1 MAQRGNYVRQRE
13 EQEGF
18 RNGERQN
25 TISMPIR
32 SSRNYERQSPTISF
46 THRETSFGGYTDR
59 YIAQNLRMRGEWN
72 SVMDEAKESIVREL
86 ESKRGNRVLFSV
98 TLKMKR
104 RDGEFTT
111 EPINKNIRVDPVR
124 ITEGTDIK
132 TLYEDIKNQID
143 RQVDLLQ
150 DTEGSGWEF
159 EELDNIDILTVRYDP
174 LRASKWIPLPK
185 KIKDKKAVIN
195 IKNNDDNCFMW
206 CVARAISPTEH
217 NAQRTDKKLKEAAK
231 TLNMKGI
238 RAPTP
243 IDDIYKFENQNPDFS
258 IVVLGLDKYD
268 KIIVLKDSE
277 YTIERKNFVLLLMI
291 KDEEKNTHY
300 TLVNNDSRLLSDQL
314 SNHKEGKFICWNCIN
329 FFNEK
334 EKFLIHREY
343 CKNNN
348 PCIIKM
354 PEEGSFIKF
363 KKHQHTKKYPF
374 AIYADIES
382 LTTKIEYADVNPEI
396 SYTTKVQKH
405 EPISY
410 CFRFVSFNQSVI
422 ENRTVK
428 YTGDDAMEHMVIEL
442 EYLVSLIY
450 KIPQAKPIF
459 GREEKISQ
467 ASIDHCYLCGEGNF
481 TKDNKKLRDFN
492 YYTGEYL
499 GPCHYKCKPK
509 QPNFIPI
516 FFHNLSNYD
525 SHLFITNLASR
536 VSGERISVIPNNE
549 QKYISYTKESLVD
562 IKKGKEI
569 IVEDVKV
576 KLEKD
581 KKIFFKLRFVD
592 SLKFLGCSLSTLANN
607 LPKDKFYNLEDRF
620 SGKLLELAKRKG
632 VFPYDWFNTKEKL
645 DHESLPAFEDFYS
658 LLLGEGISR
667 DEYEFA
673 LEVWKEFGCKNF
685 KDYLELYNEIDVL
698 LLADIFENFREVC
711 LENYK
716 IDPAY
721 YFTSP
726 GLFWDAMLKETKVE
740 LELLSDI
747 DQYYFFKRMIRGG
760 ISNVSNRYA
769 EANNIYM
776 GDLYNP
782 KKENS
787 HIVYFDANNLYGF
800 IMMQKLPYKGFKW
813 MTEKELENWKEI
825 PCAIEVDLEYPKELH
840 DAHNDLPLCPESK
853 KTKNNVEKLIP
864 NLNDKEKYVIH
875 YRTLLFCLE
884 LGLKIKKI
892 HRGIKFEESEWMKPY
907 IEKNTRLRT
916 LATNDFEKDFFKLGN
931 NSVFGKGM
939 EDELNRCSVELVTS
953 LKRIKKL
960 SSRPN
965 LKGVKIFGKEL
976 VSFHMSMSKVT
987 IKKPIYVGGT
997 VLDTSKIPMYNFHYG
1012 FIKEKYGDNAKL
1024 LDMDTDGIKYHIK
1037 TDDIYKDMN
1046 ENISIF
1052 DTSNYPS
1059 NHPSGIKSG
1068 VNKKIPGKF
1077 KDEMGGG
1084 VIVSYVGLRPKLYSY
1099 VTLSKKEE
1107 KKAKGVKMPII
1118 KNQLKF
1124 EEYKECLFNKSIL
1137 RKEQYNIRS
1146 YDHEVFTEKINKIAL
1161 SPFDDKRYILED
1173 GIHTLAWGHYKL

>member
-1 MAQRGNYVRQRE
+1 MAQRQ
-13 EQEGF
+13 
-18 RNGERQN
+18 
-25 TISMPIR
+25 
-32 SSRNYERQSPTISF
+32 PTISF

-59 YIAQNLRMRGEWN
+59 YIAQNLGMRGEWN
-72 SVMDEAKESIVREL
+72 SVMEEAKESIVREL
-86 ESKRGNRVLFSV
+86 ESKRGNVAFFSV

-111 EPINKNIRVDPVR
+111 EPISKNIRADPVR

-132 TLYEDIKNQID
+132 SLYEDIKNQID

-159 EELDNIDILTVRYDP
+159 EELDNIDILTVGFDP

-195 IKNNDDNCFMW
+195 IKNDDDNCFMW

-217 NAQRTDKKLKEAAK
+217 NAHRIDKKLKEAAK

-243 IDDIYKFENQNPDFS
+243 IEDIHKFENQNPDFS
-258 IVVLGLDKYD
+258 IVVLGLNKYD
-268 KIIVLKDSE
+268 NIIVLKDSK
-277 YTIERKNFVLLLMI
+277 YTIERKNFVLLLMM
-291 KDEEKNTHY
+291 KDEDKNTHY
-300 TLVNNDSRLLSDQL
+300 TLVNNDSRLLSDQF
-314 SNHKEGKFICWNCIN
+314 SKHKEEKFICWNCIN

-374 AIYADIES
+374 AVYADIES
-382 LTTKIEYADVNPEI
+382 LTTKMEYADVNPEI

-428 YTGDDAMEHMVIEL
+428 YTGEDAMEHMVIEL

-459 GREEKISQ
+459 GREEKIIQ
-467 ASIDHCYLCGEGNF
+467 ASSDHCYLCRKNF
-481 TKDNKKLRDFN
+481 ATKKEKLKDFN

-499 GPCHYKCKPK
+499 GACHYSCQSK

-525 SHLFITNLASR
+525 SHLFIKNLASR

-562 IKKGKEI
+562 IIKGEEI
-569 IVEDVKV
+569 IEEDVKV
-576 KLEKD
+576 KIEKD
-581 KKIFFKLRFVD
+581 KKNFFKLRFVD

-645 DHESLPAFEDFYS
+645 DHESLPSFEDFYS

-776 GDLYNP
+776 GDLYDP

-800 IMMQKLPYKGFKW
+800 IMMQKLPYGGFKW
-813 MTEKELENWKEI
+813 MTEEELENWKEI
-825 PCAIEVDLEYPKELH
+825 PCVIEVDLEYPKELH

-875 YRTLLFCLE
+875 CRTLLFCLE

-892 HRGIKFEESEWMKPY
+892 HRGIRFEESEWLKPY

-916 LATNDFEKDFFKLGN
+916 LATNEFDKDFFKLGN
-931 NSVFGKGM
+931 NSLFGKTF
-939 EDELNRCSVELVTS
+939 EDQTKHCIVELVTS

-965 LKGVKIFGKEL
+965 LKGVKIFGEEL
-976 VSFHMSMSKVT
+976 VSMHMSLSEVT
-987 IKKPIYVGGT
+987 IKKPIYVGAT
-997 VLDTSKIPMYNFHYG
+997 VLDTSKIPMYNFHYR

-1046 ENISIF
+1046 ENINIF

-1068 VNKKIPGKF
+1068 VNKKVPGKF
-1077 KDEMGGG
+1077 KDEMGGE

-1099 VTLSKKEE
+1099 VTLSEKEE
-1107 KKAKGVKMPII
+1107 KKAKGVKKPII

>member
-1 MAQRGNYVRQRE
+1 MAQRQ
-13 EQEGF
+13 
-18 RNGERQN
+18 
-25 TISMPIR
+25 
-32 SSRNYERQSPTISF
+32 PTISF

-59 YIAQNLRMRGEWN
+59 YIAQNLGMRGEWN
-72 SVMDEAKESIVREL
+72 SVMEEARESIIREL
-86 ESKRGNRVLFSV
+86 ESKRGNVAFFSV

-111 EPINKNIRVDPVR
+111 EPISKNIRADPVR

-132 TLYEDIKNQID
+132 SLYEDIKNQID

-159 EELDNIDILTVRYDP
+159 EELDNIDILTVGFDP

-195 IKNNDDNCFMW
+195 IKNDDDNCFMW

-217 NAQRTDKKLKEAAK
+217 NAHRIDKKLKEAAK

-243 IDDIYKFENQNPDFS
+243 IEDIHKFENQNPDFS
-258 IVVLGLDKYD
+258 IVDLGFNKYD
-268 KIIVLKDSE
+268 NIIVLKDSK

-291 KDEEKNTHY
+291 KDEDKNTHY
-300 TLVNNDSRLLSDQL
+300 TLVNNDSRLLSDQF
-314 SNHKEGKFICWNCIN
+314 SKHKEGKFICWNCIN

-374 AIYADIES
+374 AVYADIES

-428 YTGDDAMEHMVIEL
+428 YTGEDAMEHMVIEL

-459 GREEKISQ
+459 GREEKIIQ
-467 ASIDHCYLCGEGNF
+467 ASSDHCYLCRKNF
-481 TKDNKKLRDFN
+481 ATKEDKLKDFN

-499 GPCHYKCKPK
+499 GACHYSCQSK

-525 SHLFITNLASR
+525 SHLFIKNLASR

-562 IKKGKEI
+562 IIKGEEI
-569 IVEDVKV
+569 IEEDVKV
-576 KLEKD
+576 KIEKD

-645 DHESLPAFEDFYS
+645 DHESLPSFEDFYS

-776 GDLYNP
+776 GDLYDP

-800 IMMQKLPYKGFKW
+800 IMMQKLPYGGFKW
-813 MTEKELENWKEI
+813 MTEEELENWKEI
-825 PCAIEVDLEYPKELH
+825 PCVIEVDLEYPKELH

-892 HRGIKFEESEWMKPY
+892 HRGIRFEESEWLKPY

-916 LATNDFEKDFFKLGN
+916 LATNEFDKDFFKLGN
-931 NSVFGKGM
+931 NSLFGKTF
-939 EDELNRCSVELVTS
+939 EDQTKHCIVELVTS

-965 LKGVKIFGKEL
+965 LKGVKIFGEEL
-976 VSFHMSMSKVT
+976 VSMHMSLSEVT
-987 IKKPIYVGGT
+987 IKKPIYVGAT
-997 VLDTSKIPMYNFHYG
+997 VLDTSKIPMYNFHYR

-1037 TDDIYKDMN
+1037 TADVYKDMN
-1046 ENISIF
+1046 ENINIF

-1068 VNKKIPGKF
+1068 VNKKVPGKF
-1077 KDEMGGG
+1077 KDEMGGE

-1099 VTLSKKEE
+1099 VTLSEKEE
-1107 KKAKGVKMPII
+1107 KKAKGVKKPII

>member
-1 MAQRGNYVRQRE
+1 METPN
-13 EQEGF
+13 
-18 RNGERQN
+18 
-25 TISMPIR
+25 
-32 SSRNYERQSPTISF
+32 ISF
-46 THRETSFGGYTDR
+46 SHRETSFGGFTDR
-59 YIAQNLRMRGEWN
+59 YIAQNVGMRGEWN
-72 SVMDEAKESIVREL
+72 SVMDEARESIIREL
-86 ESKRGNRVLFSV
+86 ESKRGNKVFFSV

-104 RDGEFTT
+104 RDGEFST
-111 EPINKNIRVDPVR
+111 PSDKNIRIKEPV
-124 ITEGTDIK
+124 IINEGTDINA
-132 TLYEDIKNQID
+132 LYDEMRNQID
-143 RQVDLLQ
+143 QQVDLLQ

-159 EELDNIDILTVRYDP
+159 EELDKIDILTVGYDP
-174 LRASKWIPLPK
+174 LRASKYIPLPK

-217 NAQRTDKKLKEAAK
+217 NAHRVDKKLKEAAK
-231 TLNMKGI
+231 TLNMNGI

-243 IDDIYKFENQNPDFS
+243 IEDIYKFENQNPDFS
-258 IVVLGLDKYD
+258 IVVLGLNKYD
-268 KIIVLKDSE
+268 NIIVLKDSK
-277 YTIERKNFVLLLMI
+277 YTIERKNFVLLLLI
-291 KDEEKNTHY
+291 KDKDKNTHY
-300 TLVNNDSRLLSDQL
+300 TLVNDDSRLLSDQL
-314 SNHKEGKFICWNCIN
+314 SKHKHKKFICWNCIN

-334 EKFLIHREY
+334 EKFLIHREQ

-354 PEEGSFIKF
+354 PKEGTFIKF
-363 KKHQHTKKYPF
+363 KNHHHANKYPF

-428 YTGDDAMEHMVIEL
+428 YTGEDAMEHMVIEL

-450 KIPQAKPIF
+450 KIPEGKPIF
-459 GREEKISQ
+459 GREEKIKH
-467 ASIDHCYLCGEGNF
+467 ASIDHCHLCGEGNF
-481 TKDNKKLRDFN
+481 SKKNEKLRDFN

-499 GPCHYKCKPK
+499 GPCHYECQSK

-516 FFHNLSNYD
+516 FFHNLSHYD

-536 VSGERISVIPNNE
+536 ISGERINAIPNNE
-549 QKYISYTKESLVD
+549 QNYISYTKESLVD

-569 IVEDVKV
+569 IVDGKKV

-581 KKIFFKLRFVD
+581 KRIFFKLRFVD

-607 LPKDKFYNLEDRF
+607 LPRDKFYNLEDKF

-645 DHESLPAFEDFYS
+645 DWKSLPAFEEFYS

-673 LEVWKEFGCKNF
+673 LEVWKEFGCKTF

-726 GLFWDAMLKETKVE
+726 GLFWDAMLKETKIK

-776 GDLYNP
+776 GDLYDP

-800 IMMQKLPYKGFKW
+800 IMMQKLPYRGFEW

-825 PCAIEVDLEYPKELH
+825 PCAIEVDLEYPKEIH
-840 DAHNDLPLCPESK
+840 NTHNDLPLCPESK
-853 KTKNNVEKLIP
+853 EIKNNIKKLIP

-875 YRTLLFCLE
+875 YRTLLLCLN

-892 HRGIKFEESEWMKPY
+892 HRGIKFEESDWLKSY

-916 LATNDFEKDFFKLGN
+916 LATNKFDEDFFKLGN
-931 NSVFGKGM
+931 NSLFGKTF
-939 EDELNRCSVELVTS
+939 EDQTKHCIVELVTS
-953 LKRIKKL
+953 LKRLKKL
-960 SSRPN
+960 SSTGN
-965 LKGVKIFGKEL
+965 CKGVKIFGEEL
-976 VSFHMSMSKVT
+976 VSVHMSLSEVKIT
-987 IKKPIYVGGT
+987 KPIYVGAT

-1012 FIKEKYGDNAKL
+1012 FIKEKYGENAKL
-1024 LDMDTDGIKYHIK
+1024 LDMDTDGLKYHIK

-1046 ENISIF
+1046 ENIDIF

-1059 NHPSGIKSG
+1059 DHPSGIKSG
-1068 VNKKIPGKF
+1068 VNKKVPGKF
-1077 KDEMGGG
+1077 KDEMGGE

-1099 VTLSKKEE
+1099 VTLSEKEE
-1107 KKAKGVKMPII
+1107 KKAKGVKKPVI

-1173 GIHTLAWGHYKL
+1173 GINTLAWGHYKI

>member
-1 MAQRGNYVRQRE
+1 MAQRQ
-13 EQEGF
+13 
-18 RNGERQN
+18 
-25 TISMPIR
+25 
-32 SSRNYERQSPTISF
+32 PTISF

-59 YIAQNLRMRGEWN
+59 YIAQNLGMRGEWN
-72 SVMDEAKESIVREL
+72 SVMEEAKESIVREL
-86 ESKRGNRVLFSV
+86 ESKRGNVAFFSV

-111 EPINKNIRVDPVR
+111 EPISKNIRADPVR

-132 TLYEDIKNQID
+132 SLYEDIKNQID

-159 EELDNIDILTVRYDP
+159 EELDNIDILTVGFDP

-195 IKNNDDNCFMW
+195 IKNDDDNCFMW

-217 NAQRTDKKLKEAAK
+217 NAQRIDKKLKEAAK

-243 IDDIYKFENQNPDFS
+243 IEDIHKFENQNPDFS
-258 IVVLGLDKYD
+258 IVVLGLNKYD
-268 KIIVLKDSE
+268 NIIVLKDSK

-291 KDEEKNTHY
+291 KDEDKNTHY
-300 TLVNNDSRLLSDQL
+300 TLVNNDSRLLSNQF
-314 SNHKEGKFICWNCIN
+314 SKHKEGKFICWNCIN

-374 AIYADIES
+374 AVYADIES
-382 LTTKIEYADVNPEI
+382 LTTKMEYADVNPEI

-428 YTGDDAMEHMVIEL
+428 YTGEDAMEHMVIEL

-459 GREEKISQ
+459 GREEKIIQ
-467 ASIDHCYLCGEGNF
+467 ASSDHCYLCRKNF
-481 TKDNKKLRDFN
+481 ATKEDKLKDFN

-499 GPCHYKCKPK
+499 GACHYSCQSK

-525 SHLFITNLASR
+525 SHLFIKNLASR

-562 IKKGKEI
+562 IIKGEEI
-569 IVEDVKV
+569 IEEDVKI
-576 KLEKD
+576 EKD

-645 DHESLPAFEDFYS
+645 DHESLPSFEDFYS

-776 GDLYNP
+776 GDLYDP

-800 IMMQKLPYKGFKW
+800 IMMQKLPYGGFKW
-813 MTEKELENWKEI
+813 MTEEELENWKEI
-825 PCAIEVDLEYPKELH
+825 PCVIEVDLEYPKELH

-892 HRGIKFEESEWMKPY
+892 HRGIRFEESEWLKPY

-916 LATNDFEKDFFKLGN
+916 LATNEFDKDFFKLGN
-931 NSVFGKGM
+931 NSLFGKTF
-939 EDELNRCSVELVTS
+939 EDQTKHCIVELVTS

-965 LKGVKIFGKEL
+965 LKGVKIFGEEL
-976 VSFHMSMSKVT
+976 VSMHMSLSEVT
-987 IKKPIYVGGT
+987 IKKPIYVGAT
-997 VLDTSKIPMYNFHYG
+997 VLDTSKIPMYNFHYR

-1037 TDDIYKDMN
+1037 TADVYKDMN
-1046 ENISIF
+1046 ENINIF

-1068 VNKKIPGKF
+1068 VNKKVPGKF
-1077 KDEMGGG
+1077 KDEMGGE

-1099 VTLSKKEE
+1099 VTLSEKEE
-1107 KKAKGVKMPII
+1107 KKAKGVKKPVI

-1161 SPFDDKRYILED
+1161 SHFDDKRYILED

>member
-1 MAQRGNYVRQRE
+1 MAQRQ
-13 EQEGF
+13 
-18 RNGERQN
+18 
-25 TISMPIR
+25 
-32 SSRNYERQSPTISF
+32 PTISF

-59 YIAQNLRMRGEWN
+59 YIAQNLGMRGEWN
-72 SVMDEAKESIVREL
+72 SVMEEARESIIREL
-86 ESKRGNRVLFSV
+86 ESKRGNVAFFSV

-111 EPINKNIRVDPVR
+111 EPISKNIRADPVR

-132 TLYEDIKNQID
+132 SLYEDIKNQID

-159 EELDNIDILTVRYDP
+159 EELDNIDILTVGFDP

-195 IKNNDDNCFMW
+195 IKNDDDNCFMW

-217 NAQRTDKKLKEAAK
+217 NAHRIDKKLKEAAK

-243 IDDIYKFENQNPDFS
+243 IEDIHKFENQNPDFS
-258 IVVLGLDKYD
+258 IVVLGLNKYD
-268 KIIVLKDSE
+268 NIIVLKDSK
-277 YTIERKNFVLLLMI
+277 YTIERKNFVLLLMM
-291 KDEEKNTHY
+291 KDEDKNTHY
-300 TLVNNDSRLLSDQL
+300 TLVNNDSRLLSDQF
-314 SNHKEGKFICWNCIN
+314 SKHKEGKFICWNCIN

-334 EKFLIHREY
+334 ENFLIHREY

-374 AIYADIES
+374 AVYADIES
-382 LTTKIEYADVNPEI
+382 LTTKIEYADINPEI

-428 YTGDDAMEHMVIEL
+428 YTGEDAMEHMVIEL

-459 GREEKISQ
+459 GREEKIIQ
-467 ASIDHCYLCGEGNF
+467 ASSDHCYLCRKIFGER
-481 TKDNKKLRDFN
+481 KKLRDFN

-499 GPCHYKCKPK
+499 GACHYSCQSK

-525 SHLFITNLASR
+525 SHLFIKNLASR

-562 IKKGKEI
+562 IIKGEEI
-569 IVEDVKV
+569 IEEDVKI
-576 KLEKD
+576 EKD

-645 DHESLPAFEDFYS
+645 DHESLPSFEDFYS

-776 GDLYNP
+776 GDLYDP

-787 HIVYFDANNLYGF
+787 HIVYFDANNLYRF
-800 IMMQKLPYKGFKW
+800 IMMQKLPYGGFKW
-813 MTEKELENWKEI
+813 MTEEELENWKEI
-825 PCAIEVDLEYPKELH
+825 PCVIEVDLEYPKELH

-892 HRGIKFEESEWMKPY
+892 HRGIRFEESEWLKPY

-916 LATNDFEKDFFKLGN
+916 LATNEFDKDFFKLGN
-931 NSVFGKGM
+931 NSLFGKTF
-939 EDELNRCSVELVTS
+939 EDQTKHCIVELVTS

-965 LKGVKIFGKEL
+965 LKGVKIFGEEL
-976 VSFHMSMSKVT
+976 VSMHMSLSEVT
-987 IKKPIYVGGT
+987 IKKPIYVGAT
-997 VLDTSKIPMYNFHYG
+997 VLDTSKIPMYNFHYR

-1037 TDDIYKDMN
+1037 TADVYKDMN
-1046 ENISIF
+1046 ENINIF

-1068 VNKKIPGKF
+1068 VNKKVPGKF
-1077 KDEMGGG
+1077 KDEMGGE

-1099 VTLSKKEE
+1099 VTLSEKEE
-1107 KKAKGVKMPII
+1107 KKAKGVKKPVI

>member
-1 MAQRGNYVRQRE
+1 MAQRQ
-13 EQEGF
+13 
-18 RNGERQN
+18 
-25 TISMPIR
+25 
-32 SSRNYERQSPTISF
+32 PTISF

-59 YIAQNLRMRGEWN
+59 YIAQNLGMRGEWN
-72 SVMDEAKESIVREL
+72 SVMEEAKESIVREL
-86 ESKRGNRVLFSV
+86 ESKRGNVAFFSV
-98 TLKMKR
+98 TIKMKR

-111 EPINKNIRVDPVR
+111 EPISKNIRADPVR

-132 TLYEDIKNQID
+132 SLYEDIKNQID

-159 EELDNIDILTVRYDP
+159 EELDNIDILTVGFDP

-195 IKNNDDNCFMW
+195 IKNDDDNCFMW

-217 NAQRTDKKLKEAAK
+217 NAQRIDKKLKEAAK

-243 IDDIYKFENQNPDFS
+243 IEDIHKFENQNPDFS
-258 IVVLGLDKYD
+258 IVVLGLNKYD
-268 KIIVLKDSE
+268 NIIVLKDSK

-291 KDEEKNTHY
+291 KDEDKNTHY
-300 TLVNNDSRLLSDQL
+300 TLVNNDSRLLSDQF
-314 SNHKEGKFICWNCIN
+314 SKHKEGKFICWNCIN

-334 EKFLIHREY
+334 ENFLIHREY

-374 AIYADIES
+374 AVYADIES
-382 LTTKIEYADVNPEI
+382 LTTKMEYADVNPEI

-428 YTGDDAMEHMVIEL
+428 YTGEDAMEHMVIEL

-459 GREEKISQ
+459 GREEKIIQ
-467 ASIDHCYLCGEGNF
+467 ASSDHCYLCRKNF
-481 TKDNKKLRDFN
+481 ATKKEKLKDFN

-499 GPCHYKCKPK
+499 GACHYSCQSK

-525 SHLFITNLASR
+525 SHLFIKNLASR

-562 IKKGKEI
+562 IIKGEEI
-569 IVEDVKV
+569 IEEDVKV
-576 KLEKD
+576 KKD

-645 DHESLPAFEDFYS
+645 DHESLPSFEDFYS

-776 GDLYNP
+776 GDLYDP

-800 IMMQKLPYKGFKW
+800 IMMQKLPYGGFKW
-813 MTEKELENWKEI
+813 MTEEELENWKEI
-825 PCAIEVDLEYPKELH
+825 PCVIEVDLEYPKELH

-892 HRGIKFEESEWMKPY
+892 HRGIRFEESEWLKPY

-916 LATNDFEKDFFKLGN
+916 LATNEFDKDFFKLGN
-931 NSVFGKGM
+931 NSLFGKTF
-939 EDELNRCSVELVTS
+939 EDQTKHCIVELVTS

-965 LKGVKIFGKEL
+965 LKGVKIFGEEL
-976 VSFHMSMSKVT
+976 VSMHMSLSEVT
-987 IKKPIYVGGT
+987 IKKPIYVGAT
-997 VLDTSKIPMYNFHYG
+997 VLDTSKIPMYNFHYR

-1037 TDDIYKDMN
+1037 TADVYKDMN
-1046 ENISIF
+1046 ENINIF

-1068 VNKKIPGKF
+1068 VNKKVPGKF
-1077 KDEMGGG
+1077 KDEMGGE

-1099 VTLSKKEE
+1099 VTLSEKEE
-1107 KKAKGVKMPII
+1107 KKAKGVKKPVI

>member
-1 MAQRGNYVRQRE
+1 MAQRQ
-13 EQEGF
+13 
-18 RNGERQN
+18 
-25 TISMPIR
+25 
-32 SSRNYERQSPTISF
+32 PTISF

-59 YIAQNLRMRGEWN
+59 YIAQNLGMRGEWN
-72 SVMDEAKESIVREL
+72 SVMEEAKESIVREL
-86 ESKRGNRVLFSV
+86 ESKRGNVAFFSV
-98 TLKMKR
+98 TIKMKR

-111 EPINKNIRVDPVR
+111 EPISKNIRADPVR

-132 TLYEDIKNQID
+132 SLYEDIKNQID

-159 EELDNIDILTVRYDP
+159 EELDNIDILTVGFDP

-195 IKNNDDNCFMW
+195 IKNDDDNCFMW

-217 NAQRTDKKLKEAAK
+217 NAHRIDKKLKEAAK

-243 IDDIYKFENQNPDFS
+243 IEDIHKFENQNPDFS
-258 IVVLGLDKYD
+258 IVVLGLNKYD
-268 KIIVLKDSE
+268 NIIVLKDSK

-291 KDEEKNTHY
+291 KDEDKNTHY
-300 TLVNNDSRLLSDQL
+300 TLVNNDSRLLSDQF
-314 SNHKEGKFICWNCIN
+314 SKHKEGKFICWNCIN

-374 AIYADIES
+374 AVYADIES
-382 LTTKIEYADVNPEI
+382 LTTKMEYADVNPEI

-428 YTGDDAMEHMVIEL
+428 YTGEDAMEHMVIEL

-459 GREEKISQ
+459 GREEKIIQ
-467 ASIDHCYLCGEGNF
+467 ASSDHCYLCRKNF
-481 TKDNKKLRDFN
+481 ATKKEKLKDFN

-499 GPCHYKCKPK
+499 GACHYSCQSN

-525 SHLFITNLASR
+525 SHLFIKNLASR

-562 IKKGKEI
+562 IIKGEEI
-569 IVEDVKV
+569 IEEDVKI
-576 KLEKD
+576 EKD

-645 DHESLPAFEDFYS
+645 DHESLPSFEDFYS

-776 GDLYNP
+776 GDLYDP

-800 IMMQKLPYKGFKW
+800 IMMQKLPYGGFKW
-813 MTEKELENWKEI
+813 MTEEELENWKEI
-825 PCAIEVDLEYPKELH
+825 PCVIEVDLEYPKELH

-892 HRGIKFEESEWMKPY
+892 HRGIRFEESEWLKPY

-916 LATNDFEKDFFKLGN
+916 LATNEFDKDFFKLGN
-931 NSVFGKGM
+931 NSLFGKTF
-939 EDELNRCSVELVTS
+939 EDQTKHCIVELVTS

-965 LKGVKIFGKEL
+965 LKGVKIFGEEL
-976 VSFHMSMSKVT
+976 VSMHMSLSEVT
-987 IKKPIYVGGT
+987 IKKPIYVGAT
-997 VLDTSKIPMYNFHYG
+997 VLDTSKIPMYNFHYR

-1037 TDDIYKDMN
+1037 TADVYKDMN
-1046 ENISIF
+1046 ENINIF

-1068 VNKKIPGKF
+1068 VNKKVPGKF
-1077 KDEMGGG
+1077 KDEMGGE

-1099 VTLSKKEE
+1099 VTLSEKEE
-1107 KKAKGVKMPII
+1107 KKAKGVKKPVI

>member
-1 MAQRGNYVRQRE
+1 MAQRQ
-13 EQEGF
+13 
-18 RNGERQN
+18 
-25 TISMPIR
+25 
-32 SSRNYERQSPTISF
+32 PTISF

-59 YIAQNLRMRGEWN
+59 YIAQNLGMRGEWN
-72 SVMDEAKESIVREL
+72 SVMEEAKESIVREL
-86 ESKRGNRVLFSV
+86 ESKRGNVAFFSV
-98 TLKMKR
+98 TIKMKR

-111 EPINKNIRVDPVR
+111 EPISKNIRADPVR

-132 TLYEDIKNQID
+132 SLYEDIKNQID

-159 EELDNIDILTVRYDP
+159 EELDNIDILTVGYDP
-174 LRASKWIPLPK
+174 LRASKWISLPK

-195 IKNNDDNCFMW
+195 IKNDDDNCFMW
-206 CVARAISPTEH
+206 CVARAISPTERD
-217 NAQRTDKKLKEAAK
+217 AQRIDKKLKEAAK

-258 IVVLGLDKYD
+258 IVVLGLNKYD
-268 KIIVLKDSE
+268 NIIVLKDSK

-291 KDEEKNTHY
+291 KDEDKNMHY
-300 TLVNNDSRLLSDQL
+300 TLVNNDSRLLSDQF
-314 SNHKEGKFICWNCIN
+314 SKHKEGKFICWNCIN

-374 AIYADIES
+374 AVYADIES
-382 LTTKIEYADVNPEI
+382 LTTKMEYADVNPEI

-428 YTGDDAMEHMVIEL
+428 YTGEDAMEHMVIEL

-459 GREEKISQ
+459 GREEKIIQ
-467 ASIDHCYLCGEGNF
+467 ASSDHCYLCRKNF
-481 TKDNKKLRDFN
+481 ATKKEKLKDFN

-499 GPCHYKCKPK
+499 GACHYSCQSK

-525 SHLFITNLASR
+525 SHLFIKNLASR

-562 IKKGKEI
+562 IIKGEEI
-569 IVEDVKV
+569 IEEDVKV
-576 KLEKD
+576 KIEKD

-645 DHESLPAFEDFYS
+645 DHESLPSFEDFYS

-776 GDLYNP
+776 GDLYDP

-800 IMMQKLPYKGFKW
+800 IMMQKLPYGGFKW
-813 MTEKELENWKEI
+813 MTEEELENWKEI
-825 PCAIEVDLEYPKELH
+825 PCVIEVDLEYPKELH

-892 HRGIKFEESEWMKPY
+892 HRGIRFEESEWLKPY

-916 LATNDFEKDFFKLGN
+916 LATNEFDKDFFKLGN
-931 NSVFGKGM
+931 NSLFGKTF
-939 EDELNRCSVELVTS
+939 EDQTKHCIVELVTS

-965 LKGVKIFGKEL
+965 LKGVKIFGEEL
-976 VSFHMSMSKVT
+976 VSMHMSLSEVT
-987 IKKPIYVGGT
+987 IKKPIYVGAT
-997 VLDTSKIPMYNFHYG
+997 VLDTSKIPMYNFHYR

-1037 TDDIYKDMN
+1037 TADVYKDMN
-1046 ENISIF
+1046 ENINIF

-1068 VNKKIPGKF
+1068 VNKKVPGKF
-1077 KDEMGGG
+1077 KDEMGGE

-1099 VTLSKKEE
+1099 VTLSEKEE
-1107 KKAKGVKMPII
+1107 KKAKGVKKPVI